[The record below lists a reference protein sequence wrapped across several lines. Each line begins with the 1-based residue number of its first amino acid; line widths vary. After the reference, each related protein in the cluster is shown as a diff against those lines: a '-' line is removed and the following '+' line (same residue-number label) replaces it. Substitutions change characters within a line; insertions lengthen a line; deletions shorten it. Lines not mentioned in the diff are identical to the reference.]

1 VKGFRLRGA
10 VVSAATAALIVVV
23 LVVQDQRHGWPFS
36 RHHMVQASLESAAS
50 RETLVPSERSAAAR
64 VAIQLPAEQLEK
76 LGVEFEPVEMR
87 SLDNPVRA
95 VVTVVADESRITH
108 VHTRVSGWLEQL
120 YVNTTGQTVRA
131 GQPLAAVFSQELYSS
146 QNEYLSARR
155 GAGNGPP
162 SAVLDAAR
170 TRLGVLGM
178 NDTEVAEIERSGQAR
193 RLVTILAPRSGI
205 VLNRGIS
212 AGTAVDPSTEIITI
226 ADLSQVWVIAEVAES
241 DAPQVHTGTTAT
253 LSFPRSGRAPFA
265 AKVQF
270 IYPTL
275 TERTRTVRVRIP
287 VQNKDG
293 TLRPGMYGSAEF
305 PPVAR
310 DALTVA
316 RDALIDTGE
325 SQYVFVH
332 TPNDVIEPRAVK
344 VGARLAD
351 RVEILQGL
359 SPGDHVVTTG
369 VFLIDSE
376 SRLRASGGTG
386 HSGHG
391 GGRRPTEAARSNP
404 DAAQTDKPAAQHVH

>member
-1 VKGFRLRGA
+1 
-10 VVSAATAALIVVV
+10 
-23 LVVQDQRHGWPFS
+23 
-36 RHHMVQASLESAAS
+36 
-50 RETLVPSERSAAAR
+50 
-64 VAIQLPAEQLEK
+64 
-76 LGVEFEPVEMR
+76 
-87 SLDNPVRA
+87 
-95 VVTVVADESRITH
+95 
-108 VHTRVSGWLEQL
+108 
-120 YVNTTGQTVRA
+120 
-131 GQPLAAVFSQELYSS
+131 
-146 QNEYLSARR
+146 
-155 GAGNGPP
+155 
-162 SAVLDAAR
+162 
-170 TRLGVLGM
+170 
-178 NDTEVAEIERSGQAR
+178 
-193 RLVTILAPRSGI
+193 
-205 VLNRGIS
+205 
-212 AGTAVDPSTEIITI
+212 
-226 ADLSQVWVIAEVAES
+226 
-241 DAPQVHTGTTAT
+241 
-253 LSFPRSGRAPFA
+253 
-265 AKVQF
+265 VQF

>member
-1 VKGFRLRGA
+1 MKGFGSRGV
-10 VVSAATAALIVVV
+10 VVSAAATAALIVAV

-36 RHHMVQASLESAAS
+36 RHHIVRSSLEQEASARS
-50 RETLVPSERSAAAR
+50 GPSPATR

-76 LGVEFEPVEMR
+76 LDVQFEPVELR
-87 SLDNPVRA
+87 SLNSPVHA

-108 VHTRVSGWLEQL
+108 VHTRVAGWLEQL
-120 YVNTTGQTVRA
+120 YINTTGQSVRA

-155 GAGNGPP
+155 SAVNGPA
-162 SAVLDAAR
+162 STVLDAAR
-170 TRLGVLGM
+170 TRLQVLGM
-178 NDTEVAEIERSGQAR
+178 NDAEIAEIERSGQAR
-193 RLVTILAPRSGI
+193 RLVTITAPRSGI

-226 ADLSQVWVIAEVAES
+226 ADLSQVWAIAEVAES
-241 DAPQVHTGTTAT
+241 DAPQVTVGTAAM
-253 LSFPRSGRAPFA
+253 LSFPLSGRAPSA

-305 PPVAR
+305 PAVAR

-332 TPNDVIEPRAVK
+332 TTDNVIEPREVK

-351 RVEILQGL
+351 RVEILHGL
-359 SPGDHVVTTG
+359 TSGDHVVTTG

-391 GGRRPTEAARSNP
+391 GARRPTEAARSNP
-404 DAAQTDKPAAQHVH
+404 DAAQPDKPAQHVH

>member
-1 VKGFRLRGA
+1 VKSFRLRGA
-10 VVSAATAALIVVV
+10 VVSAATAALIVAV
-23 LVVQDQRHGWPFS
+23 LVIQDQRHGWPFS
-36 RHHMVQASLESAAS
+36 RHHMVQSSPESTASGDTSATPA
-50 RETLVPSERSAAAR
+50 RSAAAR
-64 VAIQLPAEQLEK
+64 VPIQLPAEQIEK

-131 GQPLAAVFSQELYSS
+131 GQPVAAVFSQELYSS
-146 QNEYLSARR
+146 QSEYLSARR
-155 GAGNGPP
+155 GAGKGPA

-178 NDTEVAEIERSGQAR
+178 SDGEVAEMERSGQAR
-193 RLVTILAPRSGI
+193 RLVTIIAPRSGI

-226 ADLSQVWVIAEVAES
+226 ADLSQVWAIAEVAES
-241 DAPQVHTGTTAT
+241 DAPQVRIGTTAT
-253 LSFPRSGRAPFA
+253 LSFPMSGRAPFA
-265 AKVQF
+265 EKVQF

-305 PPVAR
+305 PPIAR

-332 TPNDVIEPRAVK
+332 TPNDMIEPRAVK

-359 SPGDHVVTTG
+359 TPGDHVVTTG

-391 GGRRPTEAARSNP
+391 GARRPTEAARTNP